1 MNNTHEHQVLT
12 VNASIQPLVITP
24 SPAEGESLPGFIL
37 KSAELNGYNSP
48 LKMLHYAGM
57 DDNEARSARPPLA
70 KLAGLYGKSVAEL
83 ENSGLDGADTN
94 QKGRHLQLMGHAI
107 PFMYTSSK
115 HASICLECVQE
126 TGFIDGFPELKYAVA
141 CPKHRVRVINTCSA
155 CHKPLSWHRPGLM
168 KCSCG
173 AELTEAIPEKLNDP
187 AVLALLGILY
197 CKLMR
202 KPLNQLEI
210 EACGFPFSAIEPL
223 TIQTLL
229 SIIYR
234 FGLFNHKQTGKSN
247 GNDADMMAVKTTAEI
262 LSDWPHC
269 FHDYLEKVHAPTAN
283 LKVSGLRGQF
293 NSFYESFF
301 KNIAQDNEMQFM
313 RDAFIR
319 FGEERWKQ
327 AAIHPKF
334 VSNESA
340 KIVGI
345 YGLAK
350 AMNVQPSTA
359 RNMINRGLIK
369 VHSPDI
375 GHSRDV
381 FDVSDQHSFEFAQG
395 KSLSVKKAA
404 EILDIP
410 VDVLRAYRARGYYQA
425 RYLAVPIVLYHERDV
440 EVLQLDLMKD
450 RKPLKEAI
458 LRQHLTMKQVMQ
470 MKTSAEI
477 KAAFIAAVRDMTIV
491 PVGKLSDKPSG
502 LVFHAITTKN
512 YLANLNNKLK
522 GSISF
527 EEAKSQL
534 QIDRGA
540 LLALIKANILQCQ
553 NHSFGMR
560 IVEESVKAFSYQFIT
575 CIEVARMKAMTQ
587 KSVIDLCN
595 VLGVSIY
602 QFAQAASINKNM
614 MWVERRQLVLLGINL
629 FQENDYAKAA

>member
-1 MNNTHEHQVLT
+1 MKNTREHQVLT
-12 VNASIQPLVITP
+12 VDVSIQPLVITP
-24 SPAEGESLPGFIL
+24 SPEEGESLPGFIL
-37 KSAELNGYNSP
+37 KSSELNGYRSP
-48 LKMLHYAGM
+48 LKLLHYAGM
-57 DDNEARSARPPLA
+57 DENEARSARPPLA
-70 KLAGLYGKSVAEL
+70 KLAGLFGRSVSEF
-83 ENSGLDGADTN
+83 ENSGLDSADTN

-126 TGFIDGFPELKYAVA
+126 TGFIDGFHELKYAVA
-141 CPKHRVRVINTCSA
+141 CPKHRVRVINTCVT
-155 CHKPLSWHRPGLM
+155 CHKPLSWHRPGLT

-210 EACGFPFSAIEPL
+210 EGCGFPYSAIEQL

-234 FGLFNHKQTGKSN
+234 FGLFNHKQTDTDKVDDI
-247 GNDADMMAVKTTAEI
+247 DADMMAMRTTAEI
-262 LSDWPHC
+262 LSNWPHR

-340 KIVGI
+340 KVVGI

-375 GHSRDV
+375 GHSRDI
-381 FDVSDQHSFEFAQG
+381 FDVSEQHSFEFAQG

-440 EVLQLDLMKD
+440 EALLLDLMKG
-450 RKPLKEAI
+450 RKPLKETI

-470 MKTSAEI
+470 MKTNAEV
-477 KAAFIAAVRDMTIV
+477 KAAFIVAVRDTTIV
-491 PVGKLSDKPSG
+491 PIGKVTDKPSG
-502 LVFHAITTKN
+502 LVFDATTAKN
-512 YLANLNNKLK
+512 YLLNISNELK

-534 QIDRGA
+534 HIDRVA
-540 LLALIKANILQCQ
+540 LFALIKADILQCE
-553 NHSFGMR
+553 NHCFGMR
-560 IVEESVKAFSYQFIT
+560 IVEKSLKTFSDQFIA
-575 CIEVARMKAMTQ
+575 CQEVARMKEMTFDKRMKGYGAMGYITQ
-587 KSVIDLCN
+587 
-595 VLGVSIY
+595 
-602 QFAQAASINKNM
+602 
-614 MWVERRQLVLLGINL
+614 
-629 FQENDYAKAA
+629 